1 MWTLLRSVTRKT
13 AAFMT
18 SLAVFA
24 KAVLMKM
31 ANIVKFKFLF
41 CCRYIMGDVTE
52 ANIERVLNRVESLG
66 PKLDQCDA
74 DDKKI
79 LTVSF

>member
-1 MWTLLRSVTRKT
+1 
-13 AAFMT
+13 
-18 SLAVFA
+18 
-24 KAVLMKM
+24 
-31 ANIVKFKFLF
+31 
-41 CCRYIMGDVTE
+41 MGDVTE

-79 LTVSF
+79 LTVSFSDRVLTEYTDSKTSERISLHLLALVIVEAG

>member
-1 MWTLLRSVTRKT
+1 
-13 AAFMT
+13 
-18 SLAVFA
+18 
-24 KAVLMKM
+24 
-31 ANIVKFKFLF
+31 
-41 CCRYIMGDVTE
+41 MGDVTE

-79 LTVSF
+79 LTVSFRNEF